1 MDFARDTIKGVKTT
15 ITILLVIVVASVI
28 GVSVTSFE
36 ILLFGVSVASIIGFI
51 VYILY
56 ILNKDSDNL

>member
-56 ILNKDSDNL
+56 ILNKDQDEL